1 MLQAAHGSGQP
12 SVITQQAADVSPGS
26 LKNLCRSARPLAPYT
41 TKYPA
46 PVVPRTPGAGQPLP
60 DVATGGLPGSL
71 ALAAHIGGEPG
82 DALAAAA
89 REAFVHAM
97 NVAVTVSVGVAL
109 VGALVALV
117 WLPSMPRQEPPVR
130 GVRHDRELAAA
141 GGVSAGTAGA

>member
-1 MLQAAHGSGQP
+1 
-12 SVITQQAADVSPGS
+12 
-26 LKNLCRSARPLAPYT
+26 
-41 TKYPA
+41 
-46 PVVPRTPGAGQPLP
+46 
-60 DVATGGLPGSL
+60 
-71 ALAAHIGGEPG
+71 
-82 DALAAAA
+82 
-89 REAFVHAM
+89 M